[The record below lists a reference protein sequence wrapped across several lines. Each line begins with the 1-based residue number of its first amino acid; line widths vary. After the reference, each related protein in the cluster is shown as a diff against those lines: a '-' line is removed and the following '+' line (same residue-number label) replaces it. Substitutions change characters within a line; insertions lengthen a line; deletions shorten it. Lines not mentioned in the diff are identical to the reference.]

1 MSESPFL
8 NQISNRNLLS
18 PIGFKFIL
26 TKIPKVDFLCQ
37 TAMIPSISMGSAQ
50 QPSYL
55 RDIPVPGDKAI
66 FEDLTLRFLIDED
79 MENYLQ
85 IYNWIIGLAYPET
98 LEQFANLRKLDQIQ
112 QPVTPNDSYQKF
124 AEYSDATL
132 QILNSNFRVNRQIK
146 FKNLFPVSLST
157 LDFDATN
164 RDYNYFTATAT
175 FKYSGYEI
183 QDSQGHR
190 IDNGPSKY

>member
-66 FEDLTLRFLIDED
+66 FEDLTLRFLIDEN

-98 LEQFANLRKLDQIQ
+98 LEQFANLRKLDQIP